1 MNSLS
6 KYGTWG
12 AGLIAFSVMVFW
24 LLYDPAKDLTQSV
37 PGLDSIPALQ
47 NEHIQ
52 EVAIGEFFE
61 KFTFEE
67 SQLTGSWPEFRGAN
81 RDNILNSTQPLINT
95 FGSSGPKIQW
105 RVELGEGHAAPVIQN
120 GKVYILDYL
129 EEEKKDA
136 LRCFSL
142 VTGKELWRRSYGIHI
157 KRNHGMSRTTPA
169 VGDHFLVSLG
179 PMGHVMCVDPESGDL
194 KWTLDLVREF
204 KTEIPFW
211 YTGQCP
217 LIYENTLVLAPGGKA
232 IMIGVDAIS
241 GDILWE
247 TPNRDSIQMSHSS
260 IMPVQIGREKMFVY
274 AGIGGVIG
282 VSAME
287 NRMGELLWVNK
298 EFAPSVIAPSPLQL
312 DPNHLFLTAGYGAGS
327 AVLEL
332 DPKTFQNKVIQ
343 AYKPKEGLASEQQT
357 PILMGEYIYGV
368 LPKDAGSHR
377 NQLACYSTGDLKNPL
392 WTSGKEIKFG
402 LGPYVY
408 ADDKFFLVS
417 DDGTLSIVKANSK
430 GFELL
435 DSYRAIEGHDAW
447 GPIAIADG
455 RLLMRDSKKMICI
468 DIRR

>member
-1 MNSLS
+1 LKLLS
-6 KYGTWG
+6 KYGVFG
-12 AGLIAFSVMVFW
+12 AGLIACIVMVFW
-24 LLYDPAKDLTQSV
+24 LLYDPAKDLTRSV
-37 PGLDSIPALQ
+37 PGLDSIPTAQ
-47 NEHIQ
+47 NEQVQ
-52 EVAIGEFFE
+52 EVSIGEFFE
-61 KFTFEE
+61 RFASEE
-67 SQLTGSWPEFRGAN
+67 SRLTGSWSGFRGPN
-81 RDNILNSTQPLINT
+81 RDNILASTQPLINT

-105 RVELGEGHAAPVIQN
+105 EVALGEGHAAPVIQK

-142 VTGKELWRRSYGIHI
+142 LSGKELWRRSYGIHI

-169 VGDHFLVSLG
+169 ISEHFLVTIG
-179 PMGHVMCVDPESGDL
+179 PMGHVMCVDPDNGDL
-194 KWTLDLVREF
+194 KWTLDLVKKY

-217 LIYENTLVLAPGGKA
+217 LVYENTLVLAPGGRA
-232 IMIGVDAIS
+232 MMIGVDADS
-241 GDILWE
+241 GEILWE
-247 TPNRDSIQMSHSS
+247 TPNRDSLQMSHSS
-260 IMPVQIGREKMFVY
+260 IMPVQIGEEKMFVY

-287 NRMGELLWVNK
+287 KRMGELLWFNK
-298 EFAPSVIAPSPLQL
+298 EFAPSVIAPSPIQL
-312 DPNHLFLTAGYGAGS
+312 DANHLFLTAGYGAGS

-332 DPKTFQNKVIQ
+332 TSNTFESKVIQ

-357 PILMGEYIYGV
+357 PILMDGYIYGV

-377 NQLACYSTGDLKNPL
+377 NQLACYAIRDLKNPL
-392 WTSGKEIKFG
+392 WTTGKEIKFG
-402 LGPYVY
+402 LGPYIY

-417 DDGTLSIVKANSK
+417 DDGTLSIVKADSK

-455 RLLMRDSKKMICI
+455 RLLMRDSKKMVCI